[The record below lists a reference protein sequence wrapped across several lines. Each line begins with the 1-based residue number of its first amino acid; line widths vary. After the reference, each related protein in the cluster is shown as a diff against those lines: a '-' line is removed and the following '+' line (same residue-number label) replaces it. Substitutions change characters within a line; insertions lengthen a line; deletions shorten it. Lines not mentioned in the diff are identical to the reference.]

1 MREQTRMFELET
13 ETAELKQRVQEL
25 GDQLNSAMCQV
36 EKLARE
42 NGKLEAQAM
51 AMQVTLIGVERS
63 IDESVSGIKKHTITY
78 WLDLMGKIAKATD
91 EFKAGH
97 ELVQKIHQLEKVVE
111 AARDLLELG
120 LLPND
125 YEQVCSRCASVNDC
139 RYRSCPIDDL
149 TKSLAEL
156 KKVRGE

>member
-42 NGKLEAQAM
+42 NGKLEAMAAAM
-51 AMQVTLIGVERS
+51 KLLVR
-63 IDESVSGIKKHTITY
+63 D
-78 WLDLMGKIAKATD
+78 DLMPRYTELFSVAGLGRECVMTELAQRALNGIAGDK
-91 EFKAGH
+91 
-97 ELVQKIHQLEKVVE
+97 LVQKIHQLEKVVE
-111 AARDLLELG
+111 AARNLTDKHL
-120 LLPND
+120 
-125 YEQVCSRCASVNDC
+125 YI
-139 RYRSCPIDDL
+139 CPIPKFADDL
-149 TKSLAEL
+149 RLALAEL